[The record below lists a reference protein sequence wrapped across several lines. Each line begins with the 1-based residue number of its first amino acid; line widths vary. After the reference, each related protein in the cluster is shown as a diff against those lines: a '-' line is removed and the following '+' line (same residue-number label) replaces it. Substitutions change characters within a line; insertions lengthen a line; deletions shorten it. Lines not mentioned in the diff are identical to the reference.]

1 MRRLEDR
8 VVIVTGGTSGI
19 GRAIA
24 EQALREGAWVLNG
37 SLDGNGGGGDFAASS
52 DRAAFIQTDVTREDD
67 VEALIGEAL
76 RRHGRVDAM
85 INNAGSS
92 GVAGGIADIGL
103 EGYQFTVDTLL
114 RSVFLGTKHAARVMT
129 ERGSGVIINMASI
142 AGISTYI
149 NASHIYSATKAA
161 VVQLTRTSALELGP
175 SGVRVNC
182 ICPGYIATPIFG
194 RALGLPEEELP
205 GSVEVARDIFRD
217 MQPLRRSGE
226 AQDIAE
232 AAIWLASDGA
242 SFVTGHALVV
252 DGGASCG
259 TGWDPA
265 QNRFGR
271 LAAAIRRTGQ
281 TGTRPE

>member
-1 MRRLEDR
+1 MKRLEDR
-8 VVIVTGGTSGI
+8 VVVVTGGTSGI

-24 EQALREGAWVLNG
+24 QQALREGAWVLNG
-37 SLDGNGGGGDFAASS
+37 SLDGSGGGGDFAASS
-52 DRAAFIQTDVTREDD
+52 DRAFFMQMDVTREDD
-67 VEALIGEAL
+67 IEALIDEAL
-76 RRHGRVDAM
+76 RRHGRVDVM

-92 GVAGGIADIGL
+92 GVAGSVTDIGL
-103 EGYQFTVDTLL
+103 EGYQFTADTLL
-114 RSVFLGTKHAARVMT
+114 RSVFLGTKHAARPMR

-161 VVQLTRTSALELGP
+161 VVQLTKTSALELGL

-194 RALGLPEEELP
+194 RAIGLPEEDLS
-205 GSVEVARDIFRD
+205 GSVEVAREIFRD

-226 AQDIAE
+226 VEDIAE
-232 AAIWLASDGA
+232 AAVWLASDSA

-271 LAAAIRRTGQ
+271 LAEAIRKRRQ
-281 TGTRPE
+281 TGGQSQ